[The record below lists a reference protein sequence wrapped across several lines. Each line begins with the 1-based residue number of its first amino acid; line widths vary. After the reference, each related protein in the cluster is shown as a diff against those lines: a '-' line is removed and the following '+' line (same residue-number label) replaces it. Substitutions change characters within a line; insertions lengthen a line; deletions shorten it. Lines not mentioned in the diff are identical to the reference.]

1 MQIERAKHCKSVCV
15 IVILVVMLVLL
26 CACGANNSNASSSER
41 DLSSGAEMP
50 PTDTVKVETESDM
63 QENDIGTVIP
73 GAEYYEGFLIDNI
86 LSFSDGTEELHY
98 HIYFPEDND
107 GTKAYALYISL
118 PGYGGYYFQGVG
130 VNLRMESFASEA
142 KNYVSDMIIV
152 APQPNDWG
160 MTSANQTIGLTKYLL
175 SSYSIDPNRVY
186 ISGYSGGGETLSLVL
201 GLEPQLYAAALHV
214 SSQWDGEYEPLI
226 QNRTPLYLV
235 IGEADEYYG
244 SEPAREAYES
254 FQSLYKKEG
263 LSADEINEILV
274 LDVKEQ
280 NYFNEQGISNQ
291 HGGGGLIAH
300 DKEIMNW
307 IFSKCRQNGD

>member
-1 MQIERAKHCKSVCV
+1 MHIKRARHCKNAFS
-15 IVILVVMLVLL
+15 IVLLGAMFASL
-26 CACGANNSNASSSER
+26 CACGVNNSNIILGQKDSSSSTEM
-41 DLSSGAEMP
+41 LSPETDNAES
-50 PTDTVKVETESDM
+50 ESDM
-63 QENDIGTVIP
+63 QENDIGSVTP

-98 HIYFPEDND
+98 HVYLPEDYD
-107 GTKAYALYISL
+107 GEKAYALYISL

-142 KNYVSDMIIV
+142 KNYVSDLIIV

-160 MTSANQTIGLTKYLL
+160 MTSANQTISLTKYLL
-175 SSYSIDPNRVY
+175 SSYSIDPNRIY

-201 GLEPQLYAAALHV
+201 GLEPQLFAAALHV

-244 SEPAREAYES
+244 SEPARETYES
-254 FQSLYKKEG
+254 FQSLYEKEG
-263 LSADEINEILV
+263 LSANEINEILV

-280 NYFNEQGISNQ
+280 SYFTERGISNQ
-291 HGGGGLIAH
+291 HGGGGLIAN